1 MKIVNKKIRETSAQ
15 IRNLETKINEL
26 TKKKRQL
33 INDLTVLIAERHDI
47 IEKQIILKQINK

>member
-15 IRNLETKINEL
+15 IRNLETKINEM

-47 IEKQIILKQINK
+47 IEKQILLKQINK